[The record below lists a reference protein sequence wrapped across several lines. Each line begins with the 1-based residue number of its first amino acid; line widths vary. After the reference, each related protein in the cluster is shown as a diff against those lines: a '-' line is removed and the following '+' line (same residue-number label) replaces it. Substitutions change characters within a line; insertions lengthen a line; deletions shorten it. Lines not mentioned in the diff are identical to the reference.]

1 MTDPR
6 YATVEEVA
14 VVRERV
20 ARVEGVQDNLR
31 DDMKHQ
37 NALLMQAVNDNAAE
51 TRREMND
58 RFSALQEKQDNRDND
73 LSSRLGRIEEREAAR
88 DKRMMFWAVLIT
100 GLLGWGQIGDAAW
113 RALCHI
119 WHGVFG

>member
-1 MTDPR
+1 MSDPR
-6 YATVEEVA
+6 YATAEEVA

-113 RALCHI
+113 RAVCHF
-119 WHGVFG
+119 WHGMFG

>member
-113 RALCHI
+113 RAVCHI
-119 WHGVFG
+119 WHGGFG